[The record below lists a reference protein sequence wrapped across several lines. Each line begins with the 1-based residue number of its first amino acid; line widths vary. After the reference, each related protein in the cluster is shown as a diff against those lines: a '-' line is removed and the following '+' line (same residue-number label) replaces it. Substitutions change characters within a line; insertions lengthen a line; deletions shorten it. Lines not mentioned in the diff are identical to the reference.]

1 MKTILKK
8 SIHFLKLIYSLLT
21 SVPFITL
28 SILGNIVV
36 FAFAGLLFLL
46 EGGIN
51 PGVKNFMDAL
61 WWSFQTATT
70 VGFGD
75 IVPVTVYGK
84 AIGILLMLVGVAL
97 FSIYTALFARAI
109 LDDPDYLN

>member
-8 SIHFLKLIYSLLT
+8 SIHFLKLIYKLLT

-28 SILGNIVV
+28 SVLGNIVV
-36 FAFAGLLFLL
+36 FTFAGLIYFI
-46 EGGIN
+46 EKEVN
-51 PGVKNFMDAL
+51 PGILTFMDAL

-75 IVPVTVYGK
+75 ISPVTTYGRLV
-84 AIGILLMLVGVAL
+84 GITLMLVGVAI